1 MTSAEQDHAAALAT
15 LPLMGPARLLAV
27 VRAWPPEEAWRR
39 VLTKRVMAD
48 GDVVDAC
55 RPDPAGVAALWAQA
69 ARAVDPAD
77 VGPAHRAAGV
87 AVHVLGHGNYPSVLA
102 ADHQPPAVLF
112 AKGSLEPF
120 ELPRVAI
127 VGTRRCTRYGHD
139 VAHRLGREL
148 AAAGVAVVS
157 GLAKGIDGAAHEGAL
172 SVGTAAPIGVVGSGH
187 DVVYPAVHRSLWRR
201 VAESGALLSEAPL
214 GARPEQWRFP
224 ARNRIIAA
232 LAQAVVVVE
241 SHAAGGSMHTVE
253 AANDR
258 GRAILAV
265 PGPVVSPASAG
276 TNRLIGDGCTPALD
290 TQDVLVALGLDAPA
304 PRRDCTMP
312 HPPPPATPDGT
323 AAQVLDAL
331 GWAPATLDQLLGRTG
346 LRPGPAAVALAELE
360 AGGWV
365 AATGGWWERT
375 GVTNGVTT
383 RR

>member
-1 MTSAEQDHAAALAT
+1 MNPLACAAALPG

-27 VRAWPPEEAWRR
+27 LQTWPADEAWHHIVTRR
-39 VLTKRVMAD
+39 AMAEPS
-48 GDVVDAC
+48 VVEAC
-55 RPDPAGVAALWAQA
+55 RPDPSGIAAVWASA
-69 ARAVDPAD
+69 ARAVDPDEVLA
-77 VGPAHRAAGV
+77 AHRAAGV
-87 AVHVLGHGNYPSVLA
+87 AVHVLGADGYPPGLA

-112 AKGSLEPF
+112 SRGSLAALRP
-120 ELPRVAI
+120 PRVAI

-148 AAAGVAVVS
+148 AGAGVAVVS

-172 SVGTAAPIGVVGSGH
+172 AAGGTPPVGVVGSGH
-187 DVVYPAVHRSLWRR
+187 DVVYPAVHRGLWRR
-201 VAESGALLSEAPL
+201 VAEQGVLLSEAPL

-265 PGPVVSPASAG
+265 PGPIVSPASAG
-276 TNRLIGDGCTPALD
+276 TNRLIGDGCMPALELD
-290 TQDVLVALGLDAPA
+290 DVLTALGLDAPVV
-304 PRRDCTMP
+304 RRDDRAAA
-312 HPPPPATPDGT
+312 PAAPTST
-323 AAQVLDAL
+323 AGCVLEAI
-331 GWAPATLDQLLGRTG
+331 GWAPATFDQLLGRTG

-360 AGGWV
+360 ADGWV
-365 AATGGWWERT
+365 AATGGWWERR
-375 GVTNGVTT
+375 G
-383 RR
+383 

>member
-1 MTSAEQDHAAALAT
+1 MTADRHTDHDYAAALVT

-27 VRAWPPEEAWRR
+27 LRAWPPDEAWQR
-39 VLTKRVMAD
+39 VLTRRVMAD
-48 GDVVDAC
+48 GDVADAC

-69 ARAVDPAD
+69 ARTSDPTD
-77 VGPAHRAAGV
+77 VGARHRAAGV
-87 AVHVLGHGNYPSVLA
+87 AVRVLGRPGYPDVLA
-102 ADHQPPAVLF
+102 EDHQPPAVLF
-112 AKGSLEPF
+112 SKGSLQHLEV
-120 ELPRVAI
+120 PRVAI

-148 AAAGVAVVS
+148 AAAGVVVVS

-172 SVGTAAPIGVVGSGH
+172 SVGIAPPVGVVGSGH

-201 VAESGALLSEAPL
+201 VAEAGALLSEAPL

-258 GRAILAV
+258 GRPILAV

-304 PRRDCTMP
+304 PRRAG
-312 HPPPPATPDGT
+312 ATQQQQAPVAPDGP
-323 AAQVLDAL
+323 AAAVLDAL

-365 AATGGWWERT
+365 AASGGWWERT
-375 GVTNGVTT
+375 GISV
-383 RR
+383 

>member
-1 MTSAEQDHAAALAT
+1 MTITAHDAAAALAT

-27 VRAWPPEEAWRR
+27 IRAWRPEEAWHR
-39 VLTKRVMAD
+39 VLARRTLSD
-48 GDVVDAC
+48 PDVAEAC
-55 RPDPAGVAALWAQA
+55 RPDPTGVTALWAQA
-69 ARAVDPAD
+69 ARDLDPTAIGD
-77 VGPAHRAAGV
+77 AHRAAGV
-87 AVHVLGHGNYPSVLA
+87 SVHVLSQAGYPAHLA
-102 ADHQPPAVLF
+102 TDHQPPAVLF
-112 AKGSLEPF
+112 VKGALDCLD
-120 ELPRVAI
+120 LPRVAI

-148 AAAGVAVVS
+148 AAAGVVVVS

-172 SVGTAAPIGVVGSGH
+172 SVASAPPVGVVGSGH

-201 VAESGALLSEAPL
+201 VAEAGALLSEAPL

-276 TNRLIGDGCTPALD
+276 TNRLIGDGCGPALD

-304 PRRDCTMP
+304 PRRSGAP
-312 HPPPPATPDGT
+312 RQPSLPAPPDGP
-323 AAQVLDAL
+323 AAEVLDAL

-375 GVTNGVTT
+375 GVDA
-383 RR
+383 

>member
-1 MTSAEQDHAAALAT
+1 MTAAADAAAALAT
-15 LPLMGPARLLAV
+15 LPLMGPARLLALLQTWSPQD
-27 VRAWPPEEAWRR
+27 AWQR
-39 VLTKRVMAD
+39 VLSRRTMTAAA
-48 GDVVDAC
+48 VVEAC
-55 RPDPAGVAALWAQA
+55 RPDPAGVAALWAEA
-69 ARAVDPAD
+69 ARAIEPAE
-77 VGPAHRAAGV
+77 VGAAHSAAGV
-87 AVHVLGHGNYPSVLA
+87 SVQVVGHPGYPSALA
-102 ADHQPPAVLF
+102 ADHQAPAVLF
-112 AKGSLEPF
+112 VKGSLAHL

-148 AAAGVAVVS
+148 TAAGVAVVS

-172 SVGTAAPIGVVGSGH
+172 STGLAAPVGVVGSGH

-201 VAESGALLSEAPL
+201 VAEKGALLSEAPL

-258 GRAILAV
+258 GRPILAV

-304 PRRDCTMP
+304 PRRAGAP
-312 HPPPPATPDGT
+312 QQPPSPVPPDGP
-323 AAQVLDAL
+323 AAAVLAAL

-365 AATGGWWERT
+365 AASNGWWERT
-375 GVTNGVTT
+375 GVSDERGV